1 MPHCAHI
8 SCIFLPSQKGLT
20 GAEKYKISTP
30 RIIFKKKFF
39 LSCLFDGLFL
49 GERAMLRHLPYV
61 LPVLVQGEAHH
72 IEDPATQGQ
81 VANWGKEVSEPE
93 QGMPHEVNF
102 LYLTVF

>member
-1 MPHCAHI
+1 MVCSLVSVPC
-8 SCIFLPSQKGLT
+8 SGIFRMSSQ
-20 GAEKYKISTP
+20 S
-30 RIIFKKKFF
+30 
-39 LSCLFDGLFL
+39 LS
-49 GERAMLRHLPYV
+49 R
-61 LPVLVQGEAHH
+61 GEAHH